1 MKFPYSLILITDK
14 YITRIGIYVKKKG
27 YIFGGII
34 YHLRRGREERRLN
47 DRTKSSLCKALNS
60 EQASSLIRN
69 PPHE

>member
-47 DRTKSSLCKALNS
+47 DRTKSSLS
-60 EQASSLIRN
+60 RR
-69 PPHE
+69 

>member
-34 YHLRRGREERRLN
+34 YHLRKGREERRLN
-47 DRTKSSLCKALNS
+47 DRTKFSSLC
-60 EQASSLIRN
+60 RR
-69 PPHE
+69 

>member
-47 DRTKSSLCKALNS
+47 DRTKFTSLS
-60 EQASSLIRN
+60 RR
-69 PPHE
+69 